1 MARPKYI
8 PCVLTALAWV
18 AGVLIFPTRAYAA
31 DEPADAAA
39 DLPAL
44 WKSHKRA
51 VQDSWLA
58 GTDSAGAGTVATTPD
73 WGAKKSYLIP
83 ALEIIGF
90 AVLLNQYDRH
100 HFPCCDYNSN
110 IHTIRDNLRGPW
122 VVDSDGFTV
131 NQIGHPY
138 QGSMYHGFARASGL
152 SFGES
157 LGYTFAGSAFWE
169 IAGER
174 TPPSK
179 NDQVMTGI
187 GGSFLGEPLF
197 RIANLILENSDGP
210 PRFWRELAAAAI
222 SPPTGFNRLAFG
234 DRFSGIF
241 DSHKPAYYS
250 RFQIGASSTTQDTQ
264 GASSST
270 KRNEALA
277 DFAIDYGLPGKPG
290 YDYTRA
296 FDYFNFQVI
305 ASSANGVESVNS
317 RGLLFGKS
325 YEAGPNYRGVFGLYG
340 SYDYL
345 APQYFRVSSTAL
357 SLGTTAQWDMS
368 RDVKM
373 QGTATLGLGYTAVG
387 TVSDATNL
395 NDNHYGVSPQGLLA
409 LRFIFKDRAALELNA
424 REYFVSRLGAGANQ
438 GNDNIV
444 RGDATLTIQVHK
456 QHAAAIKYLV
466 THRDQS
472 QLGAINNPSQTRGTF
487 GIFYTLLGQDK
498 FGAVNWRD

>member
-18 AGVLIFPTRAYAA
+18 AGVLIFPTGAYAA

-44 WKSHKRA
+44 WRSHKRV

-58 GTDSAGAGTVATTPD
+58 GTDNAGASTDATTPE
-73 WGAKKSYLIP
+73 WGTKKSYLIP

-138 QGSMYHGFARASGL
+138 QGSMYHGFARSAGL

-210 PRFWRELAAAAI
+210 PRFWRELAAAVI

-250 RFQIGASSTTQDTQ
+250 RFQ
-264 GASSST
+264 
-270 KRNEALA
+270 
-277 DFAIDYGLPGKPG
+277 
-290 YDYTRA
+290 
-296 FDYFNFQVI
+296 
-305 ASSANGVESVNS
+305 
-317 RGLLFGKS
+317 
-325 YEAGPNYRGVFGLYG
+325 
-340 SYDYL
+340 
-345 APQYFRVSSTAL
+345 
-357 SLGTTAQWDMS
+357 
-368 RDVKM
+368 
-373 QGTATLGLGYTAVG
+373 
-387 TVSDATNL
+387 
-395 NDNHYGVSPQGLLA
+395 
-409 LRFIFKDRAALELNA
+409 
-424 REYFVSRLGAGANQ
+424 
-438 GNDNIV
+438 
-444 RGDATLTIQVHK
+444 
-456 QHAAAIKYLV
+456 
-466 THRDQS
+466 
-472 QLGAINNPSQTRGTF
+472 
-487 GIFYTLLGQDK
+487 
-498 FGAVNWRD
+498 